1 MKAPLILGLGITF
14 FLFVPL
20 GIYTNNFPLCAIGLT
35 GAGLSFLLFS
45 LKVKNDWKGFNRVQK
60 LPYIGSSI
68 PWAYRMGILGI
79 GAAAL
84 YSASSY
90 WADSPAYLK
99 KNYAKIE
106 GIPSK
111 IVYEKPS
118 TKGEIQG
125 TITVIINN
133 KRLSIAPNPRDPIRN
148 NVEGRHFLIN
158 YLPNTEW
165 VMDYKIE

>member
-20 GIYTNNFPLCAIGLT
+20 GIYTNIFPFVTIGLT
-35 GAGLSFLLFS
+35 GAGLSFVLYS
-45 LKVKNDWKGFNRVQK
+45 LKIKNDWKCFNRMQK
-60 LPYIGSSI
+60 LPFIGSSVVWI
-68 PWAYRMGILGI
+68 YRLGIFGI

-84 YSASSY
+84 YSASSF
-90 WADSPAYLK
+90 WADSPAYIK

-111 IVYEKPS
+111 IVYEKATS
-118 TKGEIQG
+118 RGQIDG

-133 KRLSIAPNPRDPIRN
+133 KRLSIAQNPRYPIKN

-165 VMDYKIE
+165 VMDYTIE

>member
-20 GIYTNNFPLCAIGLT
+20 GIYTNNFPFCAIGLT

-68 PWAYRMGILGI
+68 PWAYRIGILGI

-84 YSASSY
+84 YSASNY

-111 IVYEKPS
+111 IVYEKPT

>member
-1 MKAPLILGLGITF
+1 MKAPFILGLGITF
-14 FLFVPL
+14 FLLVPL
-20 GIYTNNFPLCAIGLT
+20 GIYTNIFPYCAIGLT
-35 GAGLSFLLFS
+35 GAGLSFILYS
-45 LKVKNDWKGFNRVQK
+45 IKVRRDSKRFDRVQA
-60 LPYIGSSI
+60 LPYIGSSLI
-68 PWAYRMGILGI
+68 WVYRLGILSL
-79 GAAAL
+79 GAIAL
-84 YSASSY
+84 YSASSF

-111 IVYEKPS
+111 IVYERPI
-118 TKGEIQG
+118 KGEIKG

-133 KRLSIAPNPRDPIRN
+133 KRLNLAPNPHYSIEKL
-148 NVEGRHFLIN
+148 EGHRFLIN

>member
-20 GIYTNNFPLCAIGLT
+20 GIYTNIFPFVTIGLT
-35 GAGLSFLLFS
+35 GAGLSFILYS
-45 LKVKNDWKGFNRVQK
+45 LKIKNDWKGFNRMQK
-60 LPYIGSSI
+60 LPFIGSSVVWI
-68 PWAYRMGILGI
+68 YRLGILGL
-79 GAAAL
+79 GAVAL
-84 YSASSY
+84 YSASSF
-90 WADSPAYLK
+90 WADSPAYIK

-111 IVYEKPS
+111 IVYEKAPS
-118 TKGEIQG
+118 MGQIEG

-133 KRLSIAPNPRDPIRN
+133 KRLSIAPNPRYPIKN

-165 VMDYKIE
+165 VMDYTIK